1 MGRKNRNA
9 RKNTYTPAAPI
20 IPEAPVIPAKE
31 TLTTP
36 GFQPPQTMADL
47 SMMIKAMSA
56 FYVKA
61 GGDLTDLIPPQKI
74 PAAPTIEEVEESVT
88 ESVSE
93 SVSEPVAEKEELIER
108 KLTDE
113 EIAELE
119 KQKAALFSHNC
130 AVGHTNSVMRRAA
143 ILQAT
148 IRGTH
153 RHKNSPKF
161 YEKINSEWVSGDT
174 TQIGFAVPTWL
185 YSEVKKKNVE
195 IGRLL
200 CALLAEAV
208 GIDLSKVECSRS
220 RYIDSPADKAA

>member
-1 MGRKNRNA
+1 MGRENRNA

-20 IPEAPVIPAKE
+20 IPEAPIISEKE
-31 TLTTP
+31 ALTTP
-36 GFQPPQTMADL
+36 GFQPPQTMGDL
-47 SMMIKAMSA
+47 GMMIKAMSA

-61 GGDLTDLIPPQKI
+61 GGELSDLIPPQKI
-74 PAAPTIEEVEESVT
+74 PNAPTIEDVEESVT
-88 ESVSE
+88 ESVS
-93 SVSEPVAEKEELIER
+93 EKEELIER